1 MKGLKKLVFGLIV
14 GVVCFVP
21 IPVMSEAPKAVT
33 VFAAASLTNALQA
46 AADTFTEKTGTR
58 TKLSFASSSTLAKQ
72 IEAGAGAQI
81 FLSADES
88 WMDYVEKRNLLAT
101 DTRRSLLGNGL
112 VLIVPSDTPLEVR
125 ITSDPSWLNQFP
137 EGRIAVGD
145 PAHVPAGKYAKQALT
160 HLGVWDVAAPRLAR
174 ADNVRNALVLVERGE
189 AVAGIVYS
197 TDAAISKG
205 VKIAA
210 RFPENSHKPISYPV
224 ALLRGHETGEARA
237 FYEFLQTE
245 EARAIFLSFGFH
257 FPGGSYERS

>member
-1 MKGLKKLVFGLIV
+1 MQGLKKLVLGLIV
-14 GVVCFVP
+14 GAVCVAP
-21 IPVMSEAPKAVT
+21 IPVMSEAPKVVT

-46 AADTFTEKTGTR
+46 AADAFTEKTGIR

-72 IEAGAGAQI
+72 IEAGAGAQL
-81 FLSADES
+81 FLSADEG
-88 WMDYVEKRNLLAT
+88 WMDYVQKRDLLAP

-112 VLIVPSDTPLEVR
+112 VLVVPSDKPLEIR
-125 ITSDPSWLNQFP
+125 ITADQSWLKQLT

-160 HLGVWDVAAPRLAR
+160 HLGVWEAAARRLAR

-205 VKIAA
+205 VTIAA
-210 RFPENSHKPISYPV
+210 RFPETTHKPITYPI
-224 ALLRGHETGEARA
+224 ALMRGHETGASRA
-237 FYEFLQTE
+237 FYDFLQTDA
-245 EARAIFLSFGFH
+245 ARSIFLGYGFH
-257 FPGGSYERS
+257 FAERSYERS